1 MLLPLTTENLENELT
16 KAGYLYASKDVR
28 KYVKDLTA
36 LIKKEQ
42 EKVIYYSLFFS
53 DGKILTNVLRKFG
66 FKVETITY
74 LDRGIKNVAYQVT
87 AM

>member
-1 MLLPLTTENLENELT
+1 MLLPLTTENLETELT
-16 KAGYLYASKDVR
+16 KAGYLHARNDVR

-36 LIKKEQ
+36 LINKEQ

-53 DGKILTNVLRKFG
+53 DGKILTNVFRKFG
-66 FKVETITY
+66 FKVETISY
-74 LDRGIKNVAYQVT
+74 MDKGIKNVAYQVT